1 MSNVDSY
8 QDALEFAIGKE
19 VEAHYFYMAL
29 ADRVED
35 PKMRRELESLAGEE
49 LEHKAKLEL
58 EVMKL
63 GRTVATELKPGR
75 STDEYILHDRD
86 MELLD
91 LDYKDMLQLAIAKED
106 AAFRIYVNMAGIAPD
121 EESREML
128 LSLAQQEV
136 GHKLRFEA
144 EYDALLKGGST
155 TGTTGNAE

>member
-8 QDALEFAIGKE
+8 QQALDFAIGKE
-19 VEAHYFYMAL
+19 AEAYHFYMAL
-29 ADRVED
+29 ADRVD
-35 PKMRRELESLAGEE
+35 NPKMRRELEIMADEE

-75 STDEYILHDRD
+75 SGDGYIMSDGGG
-86 MELLD
+86 LLD
-91 LDYKDMLQLAIAKED
+91 MDYKDLLQLAIAKED
-106 AAFRIYVNMAGIAPD
+106 GAFRVYVNMAGIAAD
-121 EESREML
+121 EKSREVL

-144 EYDALLKGGST
+144 EYDALLKGGFT
-155 TGTTGNAE
+155 AEAAGNAE